1 MLYRFNDIE
10 INLEQYEIRDQDK
23 ILSVEPKVFDLI
35 VYLIEHRVRIIS
47 RDELFEQVWQGR
59 TVSDTSLSNH
69 IKSAR
74 KLLGDSGELQQV
86 IKTVRSRGYQF
97 IADITEINTSNS
109 LNPEKKAT
117 VDAAIQPMAAKT
129 EQVSKPVKIKQWFTI
144 IAFMVLLIISLFA
157 LFQTA
162 LEDKQ
167 NTRVEPNIIVVPF
180 SIASNNTERWE
191 AFSDQITRE
200 LIQDLR
206 KISGLT
212 VVPPPSS
219 FTFKENKVRTF
230 IRNQL
235 PEVNYVVDGVISE
248 GTNGNLRISV
258 ELENINTGELLW
270 NGDFDIQKG
279 YTNLFT
285 IQSEIADS
293 VSKSLQVLMLEKEKE
308 TLYQKPTVSL
318 QSYELY
324 MQGQYHL
331 SLMNHEAVLQSIDYF
346 TQAIAL
352 DPNFEAAYIA
362 KAKAYR
368 IIMVFFDKPKDV
380 LPKVISSAI
389 ALLAINPDSAQ
400 IKSSLGLAYVHA
412 WMWEDAWK
420 MLSQAR
426 AKDPT
431 IATTELG
438 FALYHAAMGNID
450 AVKSTLA
457 QANKLDPLNEEIAD
471 WGVWALMMVGELD
484 AASQWGYEKL
494 KRQPNMAYVSLG
506 LAIVEYMQGNIES
519 SIELA
524 TQGVNYTLREP
535 LPLIILAQAYAAN
548 GEKSK
553 ARELIIEAQSKQLYM
568 CPYETAIVYTLMN
581 ENEQVF
587 PLLNEAQEYQSNC
600 LIFAKHDPRFESL
613 RNDKRYIELLQEIGL
628 DDESIKTYPMQ

>member
-471 WGVWALMMVGELD
+471 WGLWALLMVNEVD
-484 AASQWGYEKL
+484 AAIVWGEDKVKL
-494 KRQPNMAYVSLG
+494 HALSPYPLSNLSVAEYIKGNNKKSIALAEQGIKLG
-506 LAIVEYMQGNIES
+506 QRA
-519 SIELA
+519 
-524 TQGVNYTLREP
+524 P
-535 LPLIILAQAYAAN
+535 LPLILLAQSYASA
-548 GEKSK
+548 GQREK
-553 ARELIIEAQSKQLYM
+553 AMALIDEAEAQNEYT
-568 CPYETAIVYTLMN
+568 CPYETAMVYGIL
-581 ENEQVF
+581 EESEKAF
-587 PLLNEAQEYQSNC
+587 PLLNQAVDYQSNC
-600 LIFAKHDPRFESL
+600 LIFTRNDPRFTSL
-613 RNDKRYIELLQEIGL
+613 KNDKRYLKLLDILAL
-628 DDESIKTYPMQ
+628 DDKAIASYPK

>member
-1 MLYRFNDIE
+1 MVYRFNNIE
-10 INLEQYEIRDQDK
+10 INLKQYEIRADNK
-23 ILSVEPKVFDLI
+23 VLSVEPKVFDLI
-35 VYLIEHRVRIIS
+35 VYLIEHRACLIS
-47 RDELFEQVWQGR
+47 RDELFEHVWQGR

-74 KLLGDSGELQQV
+74 KLLGDNGDLQQV

-97 IADITEINTSNS
+97 IANIAEESVSNTPVQESIATQKIEAKEIASTTLKDKRHIKSWVVIVAFLVVIAVTISTFFNTVEVNS
-109 LNPEKKAT
+109 PNNE
-117 VDAAIQPMAAKT
+117 VDPHI
-129 EQVSKPVKIKQWFTI
+129 V
-144 IAFMVLLIISLFA
+144 
-157 LFQTA
+157 
-162 LEDKQ
+162 
-167 NTRVEPNIIVVPF
+167 VVPF
-180 SIASNNTERWE
+180 SIASNNANNWA

-219 FTFKENKVRTF
+219 FAFKENKVRTF

-235 PEVNYVVDGVISE
+235 PEVNHVVDGVISE
-248 GTNGNLRISV
+248 GANGNLRISV
-258 ELENINTGELLW
+258 ELENIHTGELLW

-293 VSKSLQVLMLEKEKE
+293 VSKSLQVLMLEEEKE

-324 MQGQYHL
+324 MQGQYNL
-331 SLMNHEAVLQSIDYF
+331 SLMKHDAVLQAIDYF
-346 TQAIAL
+346 TQAIEL
-352 DPNFEAAYIA
+352 DPKFEAAYIA

-380 LPKVISSAI
+380 LPKVISSSI
-389 ALLAINPDSAQ
+389 ALLAIDPESAQ

-412 WMWEDAWK
+412 WLWEDAWK
-420 MLSQAR
+420 MLTQAR

-450 AVKSTLA
+450 AVKSALA

-484 AASQWGYEKL
+484 AASQWGHEKL
-494 KRQPNMAYVSLG
+494 KRQPNMAYVSVG
-506 LAIVEYMQGNIES
+506 LAIVEYMQGNMES
-519 SIELA
+519 SIQLA
-524 TQGVNYTLREP
+524 TKGVNYTLREP

-553 ARELIIEAQSKQLYM
+553 ARELILEAQNKQLYM
-568 CPYETAIVYTLMN
+568 CPYETAIVHTLMG
-581 ENEQVF
+581 ENDKVF
-587 PLLNEAQEYQSNC
+587 PLLAEAQQYQSNC

-613 RNDKRYIELLQEIGL
+613 RNDARYIQLLKEIGL
-628 DDESIKTYPMQ
+628 DNESIKKYPMH